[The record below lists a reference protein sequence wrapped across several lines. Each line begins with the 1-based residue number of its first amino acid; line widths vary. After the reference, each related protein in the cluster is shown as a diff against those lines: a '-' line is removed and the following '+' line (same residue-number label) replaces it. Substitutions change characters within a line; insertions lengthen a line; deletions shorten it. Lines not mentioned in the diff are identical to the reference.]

1 MKKGWRGLRAQVGQ
15 LWNIPQARAYLL
27 SVLWHNLAAGWFF
40 ATYVLFLLERGMSL
54 QQANLINGVFMA
66 VCFVF
71 DPITGKLADRVGQ
84 RKVFVWGL
92 WGWAASFGV
101 YFASHGFWAF
111 AVAEAVGAI
120 GHSLIS
126 EALESWLRNTTDEKT
141 AHETMSTTSSLSPLV
156 FIPTALGGG
165 LVGAH
170 FGLEWPWMLAA
181 GSCVIAAVVCRKLLS
196 RFGEGKA
203 ENNPE
208 TPNLSVAQVAKL
220 TLRHPNLAF
229 SLVIAFGIGAAVMP
243 YNMFWTVT
251 LRNLGADLGWLGAM
265 WIPIAVMTGL
275 GANWAR
281 KQTEGKQSVAKAVA
295 LIGAPMVLPLLW
307 PKLWPVVAFFAL
319 HELGRGAIRPVLFT
333 YANRHIENHYRSTA
347 NSIRSAVWT
356 LGGATGLIIS
366 GFLSN
371 NLTTVQVWAIS
382 GVGLLGLALWARAK
396 G

>member
-1 MKKGWRGLRAQVGQ
+1 MKKGWRGLVTQVGA
-15 LWNIPQARAYLL
+15 LWNKPPARAYLL

-92 WGWAASFGV
+92 WGWALSFVV
-101 YFASHGFWAF
+101 YFAGQSFWAF
-111 AVAEAVGAI
+111 ALAEAIGAI

-141 AHETMSTTSSLSPLV
+141 AHETMSITGSLSPLV
-156 FIPTALGGG
+156 FIPTALGGSI
-165 LVGAH
+165 LGAKL
-170 FGLEWPWMLAA
+170 GLEYPWIM
-181 GSCVIAAVVCRKLLS
+181 AAVSSVVAAIVCQQLLS
-196 RFGEGKA
+196 RFGEGKT
-203 ENNPE
+203 EGSEE

-229 SLVIAFGIGAAVMP
+229 SLVIAFGVGMAVMP

-251 LRNLGADLGWLGAM
+251 LKNLGADGAWLGAM

-281 KQTEGKQSVAKAVA
+281 KQTEGRRSVAKAVA
-295 LIGAPMVLPLLW
+295 LIGAPMVLPILW

-371 NLTTVQVWAIS
+371 NLTTVQVWAVS
-382 GVGLLGLALWARAK
+382 AVVLLLLAIWSRTK